1 MADIKISELAE
12 TTDLNG
18 LYTIGTDKNNSSKKV
33 ALQFIKDAADYAN
46 AQGDYAKQAGD
57 LVNGNA
63 GVTDYPVFSASAT
76 YSAGDVV
83 RYNGVLYEFTGY
95 HSGSWNGNDVV
106 ATSINSQAQKK
117 LTELE
122 SEINIKLGINEQHT
136 YTSDDFTEL
145 YYRTNDSDEGG
156 VFVDYTTLDYSGI
169 IIPLKK
175 GVAYSKVGESTG
187 VNYWLLTKEKPTIGA
202 SAPNM
207 VIQAWPYI
215 ADGTYNYLFLNV
227 KMSSFKGVTLTEYAS
242 GLSNEIQELET
253 ALNRTDNQLTE
264 VANVIDTIT
273 FEEMG
278 EELTSAD
285 ASSDV
290 LISPSNGKETA
301 YDGARASGYISVVG
315 GSNIYISAS
324 MAWSNALYAF
334 YDANKTFIESR
345 ASAGGST
352 ITVMLNEKVAVP
364 ANAAYVRVCDYSYA
378 QKGKVYAE
386 KKVVGIK
393 DWIGKKWVCVGDS
406 LTEKNSR
413 ATMNY
418 HDYVAEATGIEVV
431 NMGVSGTGYKRQE
444 ESGNAFYQRVENIP
458 TDADVIT
465 IFGSGNDG
473 AYWGSQLGT
482 ASDTT
487 TDTIGGCMNITIDNI
502 LARMPLA
509 VIGIVSPCPW
519 GSYPPSTE
527 NAMKRY
533 SALLKQICER
543 RGIPFLDLYL
553 NSGLRPWD
561 ATFREL
567 AYSRDDGGSV
577 HPDETG
583 HKLIAPRFKAFLE
596 TLIM

>member
-1 MADIKISELAE
+1 MSNYNNLKTTIDANIK
-12 TTDLNG
+12 
-18 LYTIGTDKNNSSKKV
+18 
-33 ALQFIKDAADYAN
+33 Q
-46 AQGDYAKQAGD
+46 
-57 LVNGNA
+57 NGNQEITGPILNSVLNQMVNILGTGYQFA
-63 GVTDYPVFSASAT
+63 GVATLDPATDPGTPDAKVFYIANGKGT
-76 YSAGDVV
+76 YTNFGGLEVTEDEVV
-83 RYNGVLYEFTGY
+83 VLYYDTAWHKVSTGI
-95 HSGSWNGNDVV
+95 
-106 ATSINSQAQKK
+106 ATQAK
-117 LTELE
+117 LSELE
-122 SEINIKLGINEQHT
+122 SEVDSKLGVNEQHT
-136 YTSDDFTEL
+136 YTSDDFCGL
-145 YYRTNDSDEGG
+145 FYRPNDNGEDG
-156 VFVDYTTLDYSGI
+156 VFVDYTSIDYTGI

-175 GVAYSKVGESTG
+175 GVAYSIVGTPSG
-187 VNYWLLTKEKPTIGA
+187 VNYRILLKEKPSVGA
-202 SAPNM
+202 SAPN
-207 VIQAWPYI
+207 VQITEWPYV
-215 ADGTYNYLFLNV
+215 ADGEYGYMFFNV
-227 KMSSFKGVTLTEYAS
+227 RISTFNGVTISEYAS
-242 GLSNEIQELET
+242 GLSDEIKELDT
-253 ALNRTDNQLTE
+253 TLSKTNNQLTE
-264 VANVIDTIT
+264 VENIIGTIT
-273 FEEMG
+273 FGEMG
-278 EELTSAD
+278 EELTSTE
-285 ASSDV
+285 ASSNV
-290 LISPSNGKETA
+290 LISSSNGNETA
-301 YDGARASGYISVVG
+301 YDNATASGYISVVG

-324 MAWSNALYAF
+324 QAWGNALYAF
-334 YDANKTFIESR
+334 YDASKTFIEAR

-352 ITVMLNEKVAVP
+352 ITTMLNEKVAVP
-364 ANAAYVRVCDYSYA
+364 ANAAYVRVCDYSSG

-386 KKVVGIK
+386 KKVVDIK

-431 NMGVSGTGYKRQE
+431 NMGVSGTGYKRGE
-444 ESGNAFYQRVENIP
+444 DNNNAFYQRVKNIP

-473 AYWGSQLGT
+473 AYWGRNLGT

-519 GSYPPSTE
+519 GDYPPSTD

-533 SALLKQICER
+533 SVLLKQICER

-567 AYSRDDGGSV
+567 AYSRDNGGKV
-577 HPDETG
+577 HPDENG